1 MRTTEIIASESR
13 SDARPGIHD
22 AITRTHEQQEYR
34 RVSAAIAPEKGPRPL
49 PWRWTVLIIT
59 VLSAIVWIGIL
70 FAVITV
76 LDHL

>member
-1 MRTTEIIASESR
+1 MRMTEFASESR
-13 SDARPGIHD
+13 SGTRPGIHD
-22 AITRTHEQQEYR
+22 AATRTHERQEHW
-34 RVSAAIAPEKGPRPL
+34 RVSAVVAPEKGPYAL

-70 FAVITV
+70 FGVITV